1 MTMNTQVSARMN
13 ELILKKGF
21 ILDPKK
27 KKGFIVTIDTQ
38 VACVCEFTY
47 LEKVLL
53 KRNYTKRKL
62 YMY

>member
-38 VACVCEFTY
+38 VACVN
-47 LEKVLL
+47 LL
-53 KRNYTKRKL
+53 ILRKFF
-62 YMY
+62 